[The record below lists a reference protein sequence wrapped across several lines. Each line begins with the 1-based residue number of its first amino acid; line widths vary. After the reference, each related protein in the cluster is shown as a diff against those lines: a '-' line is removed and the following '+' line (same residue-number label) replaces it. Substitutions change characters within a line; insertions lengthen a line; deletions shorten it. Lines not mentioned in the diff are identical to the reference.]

1 MRPVG
6 LKIWSSLDDGEAFA
20 SEKADGTTGRYP
32 VKKFYAY
39 RAASA
44 LAAIVTV
51 VVASGAGQ
59 KWF

>member
-1 MRPVG
+1 MP
-6 LKIWSSLDDGEAFA
+6 LA
-20 SEKADGTTGRYP
+20 SERRTGMTGRFP

>member
-1 MRPVG
+1 MP
-6 LKIWSSLDDGEAFA
+6 LT
-20 SEKADGTTGRYP
+20 SESRTGNTGRYP

-51 VVASGAGQ
+51 VVASGAGE

>member
-1 MRPVG
+1 MM
-6 LKIWSSLDDGEAFA
+6 LKPRSSLDDLDGTA
-20 SEKADGTTGRYP
+20 SEWRTGLTWRFP